1 MPFVFKL
8 IRANKDYR
16 DLNSKQWIEIVFKQI
31 LFKLHRQISFY
42 FSDRIAVVERQV
54 DRTLTEMVDEEK
66 KNFGE
71 LLKASWL
78 INFND

>member
-1 MPFVFKL
+1 MLNAVLHPPGRCSVL
-8 IRANKDYR
+8 LAVTRLEQRHQVLDGDIRGQGVGGR
-16 DLNSKQWIEIVFKQI
+16 HQV
-31 LFKLHRQISFY
+31 R
-42 FSDRIAVVERQV
+42 VVERQV